1 MYRPLDRTKRITMS
15 EIEFGAGSCDH
26 AAIEAAHPTVSPRS
40 AAVPDEFTEWLGN
53 ASSTV

>member
-1 MYRPLDRTKRITMS
+1 MS